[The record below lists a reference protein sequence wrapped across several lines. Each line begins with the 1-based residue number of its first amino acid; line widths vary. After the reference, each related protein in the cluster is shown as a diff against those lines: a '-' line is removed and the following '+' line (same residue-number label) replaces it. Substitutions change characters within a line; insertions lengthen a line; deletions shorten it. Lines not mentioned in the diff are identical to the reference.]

1 MKIPLGKRDFHGRPS
16 GRRPAAGRLPVGA
29 GVIPHPSSRINPP
42 VSDAIDPVTSTVV
55 VVGAS
60 LAGLRACEAL
70 REEGF
75 QGRLVL
81 VGAEGH
87 LPYDRPPLSKEI
99 LTGKWEPDKIQL
111 RRGGL
116 DDLNLD
122 FRRATRA
129 ASLDPDARVVTLE
142 DGEKLAYDGLVIATG
157 ARPKRLEMAE
167 GFEGVHYLRTLDDAM
182 NLRAHL
188 EAATLRGAP
197 RVAVIGAG
205 FIGCEV
211 AASCRQR
218 GVDVTVIEPLAAPM
232 VRALGRHLGG
242 LAALLHRDNGVD
254 MRCATTLAG
263 IEGNG
268 RVEAIRLGDGRTVA
282 VDALVVGVGVVAET
296 SWLETSGLPLED
308 GVLCDE
314 RCSAMPG
321 IVAAGDVARFKSARR
336 GGFSV
341 RIEHWTH
348 ASAMGRAAALRLLR
362 GADGVEAYDPVPY
375 VWTDQFG
382 VKIQMVG
389 YPTPDDEVHLVDGQF
404 EEYRFV
410 ALFARGGKLTGVVGM
425 RRPRL
430 VMAYQEMLEQGVP
443 IEQALASKPA

>member
-1 MKIPLGKRDFHGRPS
+1 MSD
-16 GRRPAAGRLPVGA
+16 
-29 GVIPHPSSRINPP
+29 VIPSRN
-42 VSDAIDPVTSTVV
+42 STIV

-75 QGRLVL
+75 AGRIVL

-99 LTGKWEPDKIQL
+99 LQGKWEPDRILL
-111 RRGGL
+111 RRQGL
-116 DDLNLD
+116 EGLNLD

-129 ASLDPDARVVTLE
+129 AGLDPDARIVTLD
-142 DGEKLAYDGLVIATG
+142 DGEKLAYDGLVIASG
-157 ARPKRLEMAE
+157 ARPRRLEMAE

-182 NLRAHL
+182 NLRTAID
-188 EAATLRGAP
+188 AAVLRGAP

-218 GVDVTVIEPLAAPM
+218 GVDVTVVEPLAAPM

-254 MRCATTLAG
+254 MRCATTLTA

-268 RVEAIRLGDGRTVA
+268 RVEAIRLSDGRRVT
-282 VDALVVGVGVVAET
+282 VDALVVGVGVIAET
-296 SWLETSGLPLED
+296 AWLEGSGLPLED

-314 RCSAMPG
+314 RCAVSPG
-321 IVAAGDVARFKSARR
+321 IVAAGDVARFRSARR
-336 GGFSV
+336 AGFSV

-348 ASAMGRAAALRLLR
+348 AGAMGRAAALRLLR
-362 GADGVEAYDPVPY
+362 GAEGVEPYDPVPY

-382 VKIQMVG
+382 VKIQMAG
-389 YPTPDDEVHLVDGQF
+389 HPTPDDEVHLVDGEF
-404 EEYRFV
+404 EDYRFV
-410 ALFARGGKLTGVVGM
+410 ALFARGAKLTGVVGM
-425 RRPRL
+425 RRPRV
-430 VMAYQEMLEQGVP
+430 VMHYQTMLEEGVT
-443 IEQALASKPA
+443 IEQALASKPV

>member
-1 MKIPLGKRDFHGRPS
+1 MTDALDPS
-16 GRRPAAGRLPVGA
+16 K
-29 GVIPHPSSRINPP
+29 
-42 VSDAIDPVTSTVV
+42 STVV

-60 LAGLRACEAL
+60 LAGLRACETF

-75 QGRLVL
+75 SGRLVL

-99 LTGKWEPDKIQL
+99 LQGKWEPDKIAL
-111 RRGGL
+111 RRDGL
-116 DDLNLD
+116 ADLGLE
-122 FRRATRA
+122 FRPATRA
-129 ASLDPDARVVTLE
+129 AALDPAARIVTLE

-157 ARPKRLEMAE
+157 ARVRRLAMAE

-182 NLRAHL
+182 NLRAAL
-188 EAATLRGAP
+188 EAAALRGAP

-218 GVDVTVIEPLAAPM
+218 GLDVTVIEPLAAPM

-254 MRCATTLAG
+254 MRCATTLTA
-263 IEGNG
+263 IEGDG
-268 RVEAIRLGDGRTVA
+268 RVERLRLGDGRTVA
-282 VDALVVGVGVVAET
+282 VDVLVVGVGVVAET
-296 SWLETSGLPLED
+296 AWLEGSGLELED
-308 GVLCDE
+308 GVVCDE
-314 RCSAMPG
+314 RCSAAPG
-321 IVAAGDVARFKSARR
+321 IVAAGDVARWKSPRR
-336 GGFSV
+336 AGFHV
-341 RIEHWTH
+341 RIEHWLH
-348 ASAMGRAAALRLLR
+348 AGAQGRAAALRLLR
-362 GADGVEAYDPVPY
+362 GADGVDVYDPVPY

-389 YPTPDDEVHLVDGQF
+389 HPSPDDEVHLVDGAY
-404 EEYRFV
+404 EEYKFV
-410 ALFARGGKLTGVVGM
+410 ALFAREGRLTGVVGM

-430 VMAYQEMLEQGVP
+430 VMGYQAMLEEGVT
-443 IEQALASKPA
+443 IEHALASTPA

>member
-1 MKIPLGKRDFHGRPS
+1 M
-16 GRRPAAGRLPVGA
+16 
-29 GVIPHPSSRINPP
+29 
-42 VSDAIDPVTSTVV
+42 SDAIPTTSSTIV

-75 QGRLVL
+75 AGRLVL

-99 LTGKWEPDKIQL
+99 LQGKWEPDRIQL
-111 RRGGL
+111 RRQGL
-116 DDLNLD
+116 DELNLE
-122 FRRATRA
+122 FHRARRATG
-129 ASLDPDARVVTLE
+129 LDPDARVVTLE
-142 DGEKLAYDGLVIATG
+142 GGEKLSYDGLVIATG
-157 ARPKRLEMAE
+157 ARPRRLEMAE
-167 GFEGVHYLRTLDDAM
+167 GLEGVHYLRTLDDAM
-182 NLRAHL
+182 NLRADL
-188 EAATLRGAP
+188 EAAALRGAP

-218 GVDVTVIEPLAAPM
+218 GVDVTVVEPLAAPM
-232 VRALGRHLGG
+232 VRALGRHIGG

-254 MRCATTLAG
+254 LRCATSLAA

-268 RVEAIRLGDGRTVA
+268 RVEAIRLSDGKTVA

-296 SWLETSGLPLED
+296 SWLEDSGLPLED

-314 RCSAMPG
+314 RCSVAPG
-321 IVAAGDVARFKSARR
+321 IVAAGDVARFRSARR

-348 ASAMGRAAALRLLR
+348 ASAMGRAAALRLLH
-362 GADGVEAYDPVPY
+362 GADAVQPYDPVPY

-382 VKIQMVG
+382 VKIQMAG
-389 YPTPDDEVHLVDGQF
+389 HPTPDDEVHLVDGEF
-404 EEYRFV
+404 EEFRFV
-410 ALFARGGKLTGVVGM
+410 ALFARGGKLSGVVGM

-430 VMAYQEMLEQGVP
+430 VMHYQAMLEEGVT
-443 IEQALASKPA
+443 IEEALARKAG

>member
-1 MKIPLGKRDFHGRPS
+1 
-16 GRRPAAGRLPVGA
+16 
-29 GVIPHPSSRINPP
+29 
-42 VSDAIDPVTSTVV
+42 VSDAIHPSSSTVV

-60 LAGLRACEAL
+60 LAGLRACEAF

-75 QGRLVL
+75 TGRLVL

-99 LTGKWEPDKIQL
+99 LQGKWEPDKIVL

-116 DDLNLD
+116 GDLDVD

-129 ASLDPDARVVTLE
+129 ASLDPNARVVTLD

-167 GFEGVHYLRTLDDAM
+167 GLEGVHYLRTLDDALA
-182 NLRAHL
+182 LRADL
-188 EAATLRGAP
+188 ESAALRAAP
-197 RVAVIGAG
+197 RVAIIGAG

-211 AASCRQR
+211 ASSCRQR
-218 GVDVTVIEPLAAPM
+218 GLDVTVIEPLAAPM

-254 MRCATTLAG
+254 MRCATTLAAV
-263 IEGNG
+263 EGDG
-268 RVEAIRLGDGRTVA
+268 RVERIRLGDGRMLA
-282 VDALVVGVGVVAET
+282 VNVLVIGVGVQAET
-296 SWLETSGLPLED
+296 TWLEGSGLALED

-314 RCSAMPG
+314 RCSAGPG
-321 IVAAGDVARFKSARR
+321 IVAAGDVARWKSLRR
-336 GGFSV
+336 AGFQV
-341 RIEHWTH
+341 RIEHWVH
-348 ASAMGRAAALRLLR
+348 AGAQGRAAALRLLR
-362 GADGVEAYDPVPY
+362 GADGVEPYDPVPY

-389 YPTPDDEVHLVDGQF
+389 HPSPDDEVHLVDGAF
-404 EEYRFV
+404 EDYRFV
-410 ALFARGGKLTGVVGM
+410 SLFARDGKLTGVVGM

-430 VMAYQEMLEQGVP
+430 VMEYQAMLEEEVT
-443 IEQALASKPA
+443 IEQALARKPQVAN

>member
-1 MKIPLGKRDFHGRPS
+1 MGDSLHP
-16 GRRPAAGRLPVGA
+16 GA
-29 GVIPHPSSRINPP
+29 
-42 VSDAIDPVTSTVV
+42 TVV

-60 LAGLRACEAL
+60 LAGLRACEAF

-75 QGRLVL
+75 DGRIVL

-87 LPYDRPPLSKEI
+87 MPYDRPPLSKEI
-99 LTGKWEPDKIQL
+99 LTGKWESDKVTL

-116 DDLNLD
+116 DDLNID

-129 ASLDPDARVVTLE
+129 AAVDADARVVTL
-142 DGEKLAYDGLVIATG
+142 DGGEKLSYDGLVIATG
-157 ARPKRLEMAE
+157 ACVKRLAMAD
-167 GFEGVHYLRTLDDAM
+167 GLEGVHYLRTLDDALA
-182 NLRAHL
+182 LRAHL
-188 EAATLRGAP
+188 ESAALRGAP
-197 RVAVIGAG
+197 RVCVIGAG

-218 GVDVTVIEPLAAPM
+218 GLDVTVIEPLAAPM

-268 RVEAIRLGDGRTVA
+268 RVESLRLGDGKEISCDV
-282 VDALVVGVGVVAET
+282 LVVGIGVKAET
-296 SWLETSGLPLED
+296 AWLESSGLPLED

-314 RCSAMPG
+314 YCSVAPG
-321 IVAAGDVARFKSARR
+321 IVAAGDVARWKSLRR
-336 GGFSV
+336 AGFSV

-362 GADGVEAYDPVPY
+362 GQEGVEPYDPVPY

-382 VKIQMVG
+382 VKIQMCG
-389 YPTPDDEVHLVDGQF
+389 HPSPDDEVHLVDGVY
-404 EEYRFV
+404 EEFRFV
-410 ALFARGGKLTGVVGM
+410 SLFARGGKLTGVVGM
-425 RRPRL
+425 RRPRM
-430 VMAYQEMLEQGVP
+430 VMEY
-443 IEQALASKPA
+443 QALLEEGASIERALAAKPR

>member
-1 MKIPLGKRDFHGRPS
+1 MGDSLHP
-16 GRRPAAGRLPVGA
+16 GA
-29 GVIPHPSSRINPP
+29 
-42 VSDAIDPVTSTVV
+42 TVV

-60 LAGLRACEAL
+60 LAGLRACEAF

-75 QGRLVL
+75 DGRIVL

-87 LPYDRPPLSKEI
+87 MPYDRPPLSKEI
-99 LTGKWEPDKIQL
+99 LTGKWESDKITL

-116 DDLNLD
+116 DDLNID

-129 ASLDPDARVVTLE
+129 AAVDADARVVTL
-142 DGEKLAYDGLVIATG
+142 DGGEKLSYDGLVIATG
-157 ARPKRLEMAE
+157 ACVKRLAMAD
-167 GFEGVHYLRTLDDAM
+167 GLEGVHYLRTLDDALA
-182 NLRAHL
+182 LRAHL
-188 EAATLRGAP
+188 ESAALRGAP
-197 RVAVIGAG
+197 RVCVIGAG

-218 GVDVTVIEPLAAPM
+218 GLDVTVIEPLAAPM

-268 RVEAIRLGDGRTVA
+268 RVESLRLGDGKEISCDV
-282 VDALVVGVGVVAET
+282 LVVGIGVKAET
-296 SWLETSGLPLED
+296 AWLESSGLPLED

-314 RCSAMPG
+314 YCSVAPG
-321 IVAAGDVARFKSARR
+321 IVAAGDVARWKSLRR
-336 GGFSV
+336 AGFSV

-362 GADGVEAYDPVPY
+362 GQDGVEPYDPVPY

-382 VKIQMVG
+382 VKIQMCG
-389 YPTPDDEVHLVDGQF
+389 HPSPDDEVHLVDGVY
-404 EEYRFV
+404 EEFRFV
-410 ALFARGGKLTGVVGM
+410 SLFARGGKLTGVVGM
-425 RRPRL
+425 RRPRM
-430 VMAYQEMLEQGVP
+430 VMEY
-443 IEQALASKPA
+443 QALLEEGASIERALAAKPR